1 MADTPEH
8 DVYSQ
13 HVNALAILAEVLE
26 EHEAQEVC
34 RKMLDD
40 TTLIQ
45 ATFYFRYFVQQAMD
59 KVGMAN
65 RLLDTLQPWR
75 DQLAIG
81 LTTWAENPEPSRSD
95 CHAWSAHLNIEFYR
109 MLLGIH
115 SAAPGF
121 AKVRLTPALGHLS
134 EASGSIPHPLG
145 SISIAYLKTGQT
157 LHARI
162 VLPEGVHAT
171 LEWKG
176 QCVEVE
182 HSQELVI
189 AE

>member
-1 MADTPEH
+1 
-8 DVYSQ
+8 
-13 HVNALAILAEVLE
+13 LAILTEVLE
-26 EHEAQEVC
+26 DHEAQEVC

-40 TTLIQ
+40 PTLIQ

-59 KVGMAN
+59 KTGMAN
-65 RLLDTLQPWR
+65 LLLDTLQPWR

-81 LTTWAENPEPSRSD
+81 LTTWAETPEPSRSD

-121 AKVRLTPALGHLS
+121 AQVRLPPALGHLS

-145 SISIAYLKTGQT
+145 IISVTYRKTKHA
-157 LHARI
+157 LHASI

-171 LEWKG
+171 LEWKD
-176 QCVEVE
+176 QCVEVNY
-182 HSQELVI
+182 SQELVVT
-189 AE
+189 E